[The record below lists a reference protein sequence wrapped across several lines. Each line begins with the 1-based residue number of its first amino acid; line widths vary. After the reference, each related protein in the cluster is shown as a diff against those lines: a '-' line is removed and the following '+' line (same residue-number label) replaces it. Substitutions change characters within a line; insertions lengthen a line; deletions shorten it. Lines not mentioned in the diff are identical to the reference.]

1 MSFTYFLPNK
11 NNTCTEYNT
20 SSNSVIIIG
29 ANGSGKSKLGAWI
42 EKSDVQNTH
51 RIGAQRSLEFGTYI
65 KQMSYEQATNKLISG
80 SDGNTD
86 NHDNRWKWDVEDRL
100 HNYTSSLL
108 VDYESVLSAIWAKQ
122 IKQQSEYVEQC
133 RVKDAA
139 GQSHNAVPEMVIDK
153 LAHIWTS
160 VFPHRDIDFTD
171 GKVTASFT
179 RGETPIQYKGKDM
192 SDGERVALYLMC
204 QALGI
209 PANKTIIIDE
219 PELHLHRS
227 IMNRLWSAIEQ
238 ERQDCLF
245 IYITHDTQFAANH
258 RQSEKIWVKEFD
270 GTNWVFEKVEES
282 TLPEQLL
289 LDIMGNRRKVLFVEG
304 TNDSYDTQ
312 LYAHL
317 FNEYYVVPCGG
328 CSKVIEQTKA
338 MRANPQLHDL
348 ECYGLIDRDYRCDA
362 EIENLQRDGI
372 YVLDVAEVENLFIV
386 EELLQAVNQIQ
397 GFTDQS
403 RVDAV
408 KSYIIDTRFS
418 GEINKQIRSATV
430 SEIKYRLSTLDV
442 SGQADE
448 EIQGELSHFFEN
460 FDYSTIKQPIE
471 EAFTTAKTTQDY
483 KRVLKLF
490 NRKSLMDSIG
500 HHLGLTNQDYSK
512 YILRQLSGTNADV
525 IKSAVAPYLPT
536 QIPR

>member
-1 MSFTYFLPNK
+1 MAFTYYLPGQ
-11 NNTCTEYNT
+11 NNTRVEYGT
-20 SSNSVIIIG
+20 TSNSVIVIG

-42 EKSDVQNTH
+42 EQNYVQNTH

-80 SDGNTD
+80 SED
-86 NHDNRWKWDVEDRL
+86 NRRDHNKRWKWDGEKWD
-100 HNYTSSLL
+100 YTSGLL
-108 VDYESVLSAIWAKQ
+108 VDYESALSAIWAKK
-122 IKQQSEYVEQC
+122 IKQESEYIASC
-133 RVKDAA
+133 REKDAL
-139 GQSHNAVPEMVIDK
+139 GLPHDTVPEMVVDK
-153 LAHIWTS
+153 LTRIWTT
-160 VFPHRDIDFTD
+160 VFPHRNIHFTD

-179 RGETPIQYKGKDM
+179 RGEVPVKYKGKDM

-204 QALGI
+204 QALGV
-209 PANKTIIIDE
+209 PENKTIIIDE

-258 RQSEKIWVKEFD
+258 QQSQKIWVKEFD
-270 GTNWVFEKVEES
+270 GTNWIFEKVEDS
-282 TLPEQLL
+282 ALPEQLL

-312 LYAHL
+312 LYTHL
-317 FNEYYVVPCGG
+317 FNEYYVVACGG

-372 YVLDVAEVENLFIV
+372 HVLDVAEVENLFVV
-386 EELLQAVNQIQ
+386 EEILQAVNQIQ

-403 RVDAV
+403 RVDEV

-418 GEINKQIRSATV
+418 REINKQIRSATI

-448 EIQGELSHFFEN
+448 EIQNELSHFFEE
-460 FDYSTIKQPIE
+460 FDYNTIKQPIE
-471 EAFTTAKTTQDY
+471 EGYAAAITIRDY
-483 KRVLKLF
+483 KKVLRLF
-490 NRKSLMDSIG
+490 NRKSLMGAIG
-500 HHLGLTNQDYSK
+500 HHFGLTNQDYSN
-512 YILRQLSGTNADV
+512 YILRQLSGPNATIIRTAID
-525 IKSAVAPYLPT
+525 PYLPT
-536 QIPR
+536 EIPH